1 VNKTNKTLILSVS
14 ALCIVGTLVLLKA
27 VFNDGGK
34 MLTDW
39 ISAFSNA
46 LMAGAAVYAASKA
59 KDWLS
64 PKLNER
70 KFKFADELIDYFCKL
85 QEEALYLLNDTKQTI
100 NTDPDLQGDDKAFSI
115 HWNAVYKRSIE
126 YRKNAINL
134 QTTMKRMDLWGLE
147 PKNKEEFTEIIDAHL
162 TLSYTIADAL
172 SVGAD
177 EKRFRMQNSFEYD
190 RQLSEKY
197 KTVRASHN
205 KIIKHYSKLFV
216 D

>member
-1 VNKTNKTLILSVS
+1 VNKTNKILIGSVS
-14 ALCIVGTLVLLKA
+14 ALCIIGTLTLLKA

-39 ISAFSNA
+39 ISAISNA

-70 KFKFADELIDYFCKL
+70 KFKFADELIDNFCKL
-85 QEEALYLLNDTKQTI
+85 QEEALYLHSDAKQTI
-100 NTDPDLQGDDKAFSI
+100 NTDPDLQGDDEAFSI
-115 HWNAVYKRSIE
+115 HWNAVYKRGIE

-134 QTTMKRMDLWGLE
+134 RTTLERMELWGLE
-147 PKNKEEFTEIIDAHL
+147 PKNKEEFQAIIDSHL
-162 TLSYTIADAL
+162 TLSFTIDNAL
-172 SVGAD
+172 SIGAD

-190 RQLSEKY
+190 RQISEKY
-197 KTVRASHN
+197 KSVRASHN
-205 KIIKHYSKLFV
+205 KIMKHYSKLFV

>member
-1 VNKTNKTLILSVS
+1 MNKTNKILILSVS

-27 VFNDGGK
+27 VFNEGGK

-70 KFKFADELIDYFCKL
+70 KFKFADELVDHFCKL
-85 QEEALYLLNDTKQTI
+85 QEEAFYLHSDAKQTI

-115 HWNAVYKRSIE
+115 HWNKVYKRSFE

-134 QTTMKRMDLWGLE
+134 RTTLERMELWGLE
-147 PKNKEEFTEIIDAHL
+147 PKNKNDFTAIIDAHL
-162 TLSYTIADAL
+162 ILSITIADAL

-177 EKRFRMQNSFEYD
+177 EIHLRMRNCLEYD

>member
-1 VNKTNKTLILSVS
+1 MNKTNKILIGSVS
-14 ALCIVGTLVLLKA
+14 ALCIVGTLTLLKA
-27 VFNDGGK
+27 LFNDGGK

-70 KFKFADELIDYFCKL
+70 KFKFADELIDHFCKL
-85 QEEALYLLNDTKQTI
+85 QEEALYLHSDTKQTI

-115 HWNAVYKRSIE
+115 HWNAVYKRGID
-126 YRKNAINL
+126 YRKNTINL
-134 QTTMKRMDLWGLE
+134 RTTMERMDLWGLV
-147 PKNKEEFTEIIDAHL
+147 PINKDDFAAIIDSHL
-162 TLSYTIADAL
+162 ELSYMIENAL
-172 SVGAD
+172 SVGAN
-177 EKRFRMQNSFEYD
+177 EKHLRMKNSFEYD
-190 RQLSEKY
+190 RQLSQKY

-205 KIIKHYSKLFV
+205 KIMKHYSKLFV

>member
-1 VNKTNKTLILSVS
+1 MNKTNKIPILSVS

-27 VFNDGGK
+27 VFNEGGK

-70 KFKFADELIDYFCKL
+70 KFKFADELVDHFCKL
-85 QEEALYLLNDTKQTI
+85 QEEAFYLHSDAKQTI

-115 HWNAVYKRSIE
+115 HWNKVYKRSFE

-134 QTTMKRMDLWGLE
+134 RTTLERMELWGLE
-147 PKNKEEFTEIIDAHL
+147 PKNKNDFTAIIDAHL
-162 TLSYTIADAL
+162 ILSITIADAL

-177 EKRFRMQNSFEYD
+177 EIHLRMRNCLEYD

>member
-1 VNKTNKTLILSVS
+1 VNKTNKILILSVS

-27 VFNDGGK
+27 VFNEGGK

-70 KFKFADELIDYFCKL
+70 KFKFADELVDHFCKL
-85 QEEALYLLNDTKQTI
+85 QEEAFYLHSDAKQTI

-115 HWNAVYKRSIE
+115 HWNKVYKRSFE

-134 QTTMKRMDLWGLE
+134 RTTLERMELWGLE
-147 PKNKEEFTEIIDAHL
+147 PKNKNDFTAIIDAHL
-162 TLSYTIADAL
+162 ILSITIADAL

-177 EKRFRMQNSFEYD
+177 EIHLRMRNCLEYD

>member
-1 VNKTNKTLILSVS
+1 
-14 ALCIVGTLVLLKA
+14 VLLKA
-27 VFNDGGK
+27 VFNEGGK

-70 KFKFADELIDYFCKL
+70 KFKFADELVDHFCKL
-85 QEEALYLLNDTKQTI
+85 QEEAFYLHSDAKQTI

-115 HWNAVYKRSIE
+115 HWNKVYKRSFE

-134 QTTMKRMDLWGLE
+134 RTTLERMELWGLE
-147 PKNKEEFTEIIDAHL
+147 PKNKNDFTAIIDAHL
-162 TLSYTIADAL
+162 ILSITIADAL

-177 EKRFRMQNSFEYD
+177 EIHLRMRNCLEYD

>member
-1 VNKTNKTLILSVS
+1 MNKTNKILIGSVS
-14 ALCIVGTLVLLKA
+14 ALCIIGTLVLLKA
-27 VFNDGGK
+27 VFSDGGK

-39 ISAFSNA
+39 ISALSNA

-70 KFKFADELIDYFCKL
+70 KFKFADELVDHFCKL
-85 QEEALYLLNDTKQTI
+85 QEEAFYLHSDAKQTI
-100 NTDPDLQGDDKAFSI
+100 NTDPDLQGDDKVFGI
-115 HWNAVYKRSIE
+115 DWNAISTRESE
-126 YRKNAINL
+126 YRRHIINL
-134 QTTMKRMDLWGLE
+134 RTTLERMELWGLV
-147 PKNKEEFTEIIDAHL
+147 PKNKEEFKAIIDSHL

-172 SVGAD
+172 TIGAD

-190 RQLSEKY
+190 RQISEKY
-197 KTVRASHN
+197 KSVRASHN

>member
-1 VNKTNKTLILSVS
+1 MI
-14 ALCIVGTLVLLKA
+14 
-27 VFNDGGK
+27 
-34 MLTDW
+34 TDW

-85 QEEALYLLNDTKQTI
+85 QEEAFYLHSDAKQII
-100 NTDPDLQGDDKAFSI
+100 NTDPDIQGDDKAFSV
-115 HWNAVYKRSIE
+115 HWNAISKRDIE
-126 YRKNAINL
+126 YRKNTINL
-134 QTTMKRMDLWGLE
+134 RTTLERMELWGLE
-147 PKNKEEFTEIIDAHL
+147 PKNKEEFKAIIDSHL
-162 TLSYTIADAL
+162 TLSFTIENAL

-190 RQLSEKY
+190 HQISEKY
-197 KTVRASHN
+197 KSVRASHN
-205 KIIKHYSKLFV
+205 KIMKHYSKLFV

>member
-1 VNKTNKTLILSVS
+1 MNKTNKILIVSVS
-14 ALCIVGTLVLLKA
+14 ALCIIGTLTLLKA

-39 ISAFSNA
+39 ISAISNS

-85 QEEALYLLNDTKQTI
+85 QEEAFYLHSDAKQII
-100 NTDPDLQGDDKAFSI
+100 NTDPDIQGDDKAFSV
-115 HWNAVYKRSIE
+115 HWNGISKRGIE
-126 YRKNAINL
+126 YRKNTINL
-134 QTTMKRMDLWGLE
+134 RTTLERMELWGLE
-147 PKNKEEFTEIIDAHL
+147 SKNKEDFKAIIDSHL
-162 TLSYTIADAL
+162 TLSYTIEDAL
-172 SVGAD
+172 SLGAH
-177 EKRFRMQNSFEYD
+177 EKRLRMHNSFEYD
-190 RQLSEKY
+190 RQISEKY
-197 KTVRASHN
+197 KSVRASHN
-205 KIIKHYSKLFV
+205 KIMKHYSKLFV

>member
-1 VNKTNKTLILSVS
+1 MNKTNKILIGSVS
-14 ALCIVGTLVLLKA
+14 ALCIVCTLVMLK
-27 VFNDGGK
+27 VLFNDGGK
-34 MLTDW
+34 MITDW

-85 QEEALYLLNDTKQTI
+85 QEEAFYLHSDAKQII
-100 NTDPDLQGDDKAFSI
+100 NTDPDIQGDDKAFSV
-115 HWNAVYKRSIE
+115 HWNAISKRDIE
-126 YRKNAINL
+126 YRKNTINL
-134 QTTMKRMDLWGLE
+134 RTTLERMELWGLE
-147 PKNKEEFTEIIDAHL
+147 PKNKEEFKAIIDSHL
-162 TLSYTIADAL
+162 TLSFTIENAL

-190 RQLSEKY
+190 HQISEKY
-197 KTVRASHN
+197 KSVRASHN
-205 KIIKHYSKLFV
+205 KIMKHYSKLFV